1 MTTEDYVIN
10 SPGNTPST
18 SATTARY
25 KDSTYIQWLFAN
37 AYFANLPNTVNNGN
51 PVNFLHTGSDGRVLS
66 SSISWLAPDSNN
78 IFTTKYYLAQNVF
91 TKAQSDMRYLQ
102 SFSIDSTMIANAVG
116 NSAWSLIL
124 NKSYHVL
131 LDTPNLGFYRFKND
145 TVNIATQYRLDTG
158 KANIRT
164 QIPTNNNQL
173 TNGAGYLTSYT
184 ETDPLFGSK
193 FATALTGSVINT
205 ALGYT
210 AYNGSL
216 NSLGFLTSVP
226 AQTFSSLTGKPTTIS
241 GYGITDATSN
251 ARSSIS
257 LTTTGTGSAT
267 YNSTTGILNVPTFST
282 YVPVIHN
289 NVSRPIDSTTFTV
302 SSTLQATVSYPIRI
316 STTATIGSN
325 QSANVYLQYS
335 IDAGSTWN
343 IAGVVENSNTVT
355 LAIVLNQVS
364 VQTCALTGTVP
375 ANALCR
381 IAVVKTGTLANTT
394 VTNRNGQEIY

>member
-1 MTTEDYVIN
+1 MKKLITLFALFIGFVSFSQTGYKSTRNNGVNMTTEDYVIN

-102 SFSIDSTMIANAVG
+102 SFAIDSTMIANAVG
-116 NSAWSLIL
+116 NNAWSLIL

-131 LDTPNLGFYRFKND
+131 IDTPNLGLYRLKND

-173 TNGAGYLTSYT
+173 TNGSGYLTSYT
-184 ETDPLFGSK
+184 ETDPLFDTK
-193 FATALTGSVINT
+193 FAGKTTTGLAEGTNLYYTIARFNSAFSSSLTSAAIST
-205 ALGYT
+205 ALGGAAMKLSDT
-210 AYNGSL
+210 TSL
-216 NSLGFLTSVP
+216 SNRINTKLTIP
-226 AQTFSSLTGKPTTIS
+226 
-241 GYGITDATSN
+241 
-251 ARSSIS
+251 
-257 LTTTGTGSAT
+257 TGTSIQYLNGVGTPTSFSVAKRIESYSGT
-267 YNSTTGILNVPTFST
+267 TNASGVYAVSYGTVYAVTPNVQFQINGGTNKQTILLTASSTTGFSIYVQLRADVLGLLPTYS
-282 YVPVIHN
+282 
-289 NVSRPIDSTTFTV
+289 NVSG
-302 SSTLQATVSYPIRI
+302 QALDVM
-316 STTATIGSN
+316 
-325 QSANVYLQYS
+325 VF
-335 IDAGSTWN
+335 
-343 IAGVVENSNTVT
+343 E
-355 LAIVLNQVS
+355 
-364 VQTCALTGTVP
+364 
-375 ANALCR
+375 
-381 IAVVKTGTLANTT
+381 K
-394 VTNRNGQEIY
+394 